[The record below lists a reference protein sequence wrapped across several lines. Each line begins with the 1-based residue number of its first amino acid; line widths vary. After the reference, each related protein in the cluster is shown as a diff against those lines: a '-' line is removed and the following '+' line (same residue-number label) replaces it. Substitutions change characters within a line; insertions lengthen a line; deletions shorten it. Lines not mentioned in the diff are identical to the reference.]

1 MYMPHSGILYIN
13 PGDLGWNPY
22 VTSWVET
29 RESQAEKASLTILG
43 GHSNVQVASHKDAFL
58 SRSEV

>member
-1 MYMPHSGILYIN
+1 MSYVHAPQGILYIN

-43 GHSNVQVASHKDAFL
+43 GHSML
-58 SRSEV
+58 Y